1 MSRPASSR
9 PRLAL
14 NAYALA
20 ALLSLAACGGG
31 SVDGSVTL
39 GTPVEPVPPAPFT
52 LSLSAD
58 KALVLQG
65 TSASVTVNL
74 VRQAGFDGEVQVS
87 LAGLPAGVTAGSATI
102 AAGATSATLTLQAAA
117 GAPHSLPTDVR
128 VTGIAGARSASQGLM
143 LTVRGPAGS
152 VDTSFAAGGRALTAV
167 GAGEDYANVAAV
179 QADGRLIVAGSSAAG
194 SGTQISIVRYG
205 RDGTLDTSFG
215 NAGRVMPAMGA
226 QGNDQALAI
235 ALQPDGK
242 ILVAGRSDG
251 DFVLLRLNA
260 DGSADTGFGSAGRVR
275 IDFAGGTDV
284 ARALLVMPDGKIVIG
299 GEASAA
305 GSTTGIDFALA
316 RCNPDGSLDA
326 GFGIAGKL
334 TTAMKTGSG
343 TDAVHALALQ
353 TVGGAPRILAVGGE
367 GDFMAARYT
376 DSGALDAGFG
386 SGGRIVG
393 LFNANIGSANA
404 VALMP
409 DGRAVLAGHIGHQTA
424 LVRLNLD
431 GSLDASFGAGGRLAQ
446 VSATLSWNEATAVV
460 RQADGK
466 LVVGGWMYTG
476 NSSSGDFAV
485 MRLLDSGVPDAGFG
499 AQGLVIAPMAAGT
512 LNDQAH
518 ALVLQPDE
526 RLPAVRA
533 IQAGE
538 ANGANH
544 DFVVTRF
551 WL

>member
-1 MSRPASSR
+1 MSRIRSSR
-9 PRLAL
+9 TVHAL
-14 NAYALA
+14 NAYMLA

-31 SVDGSVTL
+31 DVGTVNI
-39 GTPVEPVPPAPFT
+39 GTPVEPVPQPAPFT

-65 TSASVTVNL
+65 TSATVTVT
-74 VRQAGFDGEVQVS
+74 VSRQAGFDGEVQVA
-87 LAGLPAGVTAGSATI
+87 LANLPAGVTAASATI
-102 AAGATSATLTLQAAA
+102 AAGATTASVTLQAAA
-117 GAPHSLPTDVR
+117 GAPHSLPTTVQ

-152 VDTSFAAGGRALTAV
+152 IDTSFAAGGRALTAV

-179 QADGRLIVAGSSAAG
+179 QADGRVIVAGSSATNT
-194 SGTQISIVRYG
+194 GTQISLVRYG
-205 RDGTLDTSFG
+205 RDGSLDSSFG

-235 ALQPDGK
+235 ALQPDGR

-251 DFVLLRLNA
+251 DFVLLRFNA
-260 DGSADTGFGSAGRVR
+260 DGSADVGFGSAGRVR

-299 GEASAA
+299 GEAGSA
-305 GSTTGIDFALA
+305 GNTSGIDFALA

-326 GFGIAGKL
+326 GFGSAGKL
-334 TTAMKTGSG
+334 TTPMKSGSG
-343 TDAVHALALQ
+343 SDVVHALALQ
-353 TVGGAPRILAVGGE
+353 TVAGAPRILAVGGD

-376 DSGALDAGFG
+376 EAGALDAGFG
-386 SGGRIVG
+386 SGGRVVG
-393 LFNANIGSANA
+393 LFNASIGSANA
-404 VALMP
+404 VTLMP

-431 GSLDASFGAGGRLAQ
+431 GSLDASFGAGGRVAQ
-446 VSATLSWNEATAVV
+446 VSPTLSWNEATAVV

-466 LVVGGWMYTG
+466 LVIGGWMYTG
-476 NSSSGDFAV
+476 ASSSADFAV
-485 MRLLDSGVPDAGFG
+485 LRLLDNGLADPGFG
-499 AQGLVIAPMAAGT
+499 TQGLVIAPMAGGT

-518 ALVLQPDE
+518 ALVLQADE